1 MPTASQGAPAQ
12 ETAQETLAPARV
24 ESIAAGGA
32 GVARAGRRVVFI
44 PRTVPGDTVRFRVA
58 SDKGKYLLGELEEI
72 EEASPDR
79 RPAPCPHWEG
89 CGGCPLQV
97 MSPAAQGE
105 AKRRIFLD
113 ALARIGK
120 LELPVPLR
128 ELAPS
133 SPEFGYRL
141 RARFQVRGD
150 SAGFFAPGTR
160 RLQPIEGCLLAEPQV
175 ARAFAEVRRLLK
187 SEPLSRRVEAVEIT
201 SLGPGPSEG
210 AGLHVHPLGSRDQG
224 RASIPRPA
232 RAAWEAFAKGWGFP
246 LSFAG
251 GRSPKDAPAW
261 TARHLPEPGA
271 DYALRVSPEAFLQPN
286 RAANRALVETLLQ
299 EARLQPGDRLAD
311 LFCGAG
317 NFTLPFARRGVRAVG
332 VESSPFAVRDAEAN
346 ARELGIASA
355 RFLAREA
362 GRTGAEEIR
371 QALGGAPGTLLL
383 DPPRRGA
390 LEAVPLV
397 LALAPRQ
404 IFYVSC
410 NPATFARDARAL
422 HEGGYRIGAAWLVPM
437 FPNTAHSETLTSW
450 SRAPEAA
457 RELETVHRPPLED
470 V

>member
-1 MPTASQGAPAQ
+1 METASPSASGL
-12 ETAQETLAPARV
+12 EILAPARV

-58 SDKGKYLLGELEEI
+58 SDKGKYLLGELERI
-72 EEASPDR
+72 EEASPLR
-79 RPAPCPHWEG
+79 REPPCPHWEG
-89 CGGCPLQV
+89 CGGCALQI
-97 MSPAAQGE
+97 MSPPAQLE

-120 LELPVPLR
+120 LELPVPLL
-128 ELAPS
+128 ELAPG
-133 SPEFGYRL
+133 SPEFAYRL

-187 SEPLSRRVEAVEIT
+187 AEPAARGVEAVEIT
-201 SLGPGPSEG
+201 SLGPDPGEG
-210 AGLHVHPLGSRDQG
+210 AGLHVHPPGSREGG
-224 RASIPRPA
+224 RAPLPRPA
-232 RAAWEAFAKGWGFP
+232 RSAWEAFARASGFP

-251 GRSPKDAPAW
+251 RRSPGDAPAW

-271 DYALRVSPEAFLQPN
+271 GYSLRVSPEAFLQPN
-286 RAANRALVETLLQ
+286 RAANQALVEALLQ
-299 EARLQPGDRLAD
+299 EARLQPGDSLAD

-317 NFTLPFARRGVRAVG
+317 NFTLPFARRGVRTVG
-332 VESSPFAVRDAEAN
+332 VESNPCAVRDAEAN
-346 ARELGIASA
+346 AGGMGAGGA
-355 RFLAREA
+355 RFLLREA
-362 GRTGAEEIR
+362 GRTEAGEIR
-371 QALGGAPGTLLL
+371 AALGGPPAALLL

-390 LEAVPLV
+390 LEAIPLV
-397 LALAPRQ
+397 LALEPRR
-404 IFYVSC
+404 ILYVSC

-422 HEGGYRIGAAWLVPM
+422 GEGGYRIASARLVPM
-437 FPNTAHSETLTSW
+437 FPNTAHVETLTSW

-457 RELETVHRPPLED
+457 REIEKAHRPPLED